1 MSALATLLETP
12 LELGT
17 KGLPCGSA
25 GVLLKDV
32 AGQQWN
38 LLQEHIPL
46 PAAIILRSALEHNA
60 AWMRD
65 FLKEENVSIAPHGK
79 TTMAPQL
86 FDLQLASGAWG
97 ITVATVQQLKVCR
110 RFGIQRVLMAN
121 QLVVADDIRYVAKEL
136 SRDSSFEF
144 YCIIDS
150 IEGVERL
157 QRIVR
162 QTEAGA
168 VVRVLLEV
176 GVKGGRCG
184 CRTVDSAL
192 QVAEYTAA
200 QPNLQLHGVECYEG
214 IIAGNAPHQDALQ
227 IKELLAR
234 LLATYRACKSLNL
247 FFKPGQVLLSAGGS
261 AWFDI
266 VAPMLSQSGETSVK
280 AVLRS
285 GCYLTHD
292 NVFYER
298 HFQNMQARW
307 AGKKR
312 VMGRLLPALEVWACV
327 QSIPEPGLAILSLGK
342 RDISHD
348 IDLPVVTKWFR
359 PGQMQAPATVNS
371 EWVLFALNDQHAYS
385 NFPDGMDLAVG
396 DMVALGIS
404 HPCTTFDKWR
414 LLWLVDDDYNI
425 VDGIRTFF

>member
-1 MSALATLLETP
+1 
-12 LELGT
+12 
-17 KGLPCGSA
+17 
-25 GVLLKDV
+25 
-32 AGQQWN
+32 
-38 LLQEHIPL
+38 
-46 PAAIILRSALEHNA
+46 
-60 AWMRD
+60 
-65 FLKEENVSIAPHGK
+65 
-79 TTMAPQL
+79 
-86 FDLQLASGAWG
+86 
-97 ITVATVQQLKVCR
+97 
-110 RFGIQRVLMAN
+110 
-121 QLVVADDIRYVAKEL
+121 
-136 SRDSSFEF
+136 
-144 YCIIDS
+144 
-150 IEGVERL
+150 
-157 QRIVR
+157 
-162 QTEAGA
+162 
-168 VVRVLLEV
+168 
-176 GVKGGRCG
+176 
-184 CRTVDSAL
+184 
-192 QVAEYTAA
+192 
-200 QPNLQLHGVECYEG
+200 
-214 IIAGNAPHQDALQ
+214 
-227 IKELLAR
+227 
-234 LLATYRACKSLNL
+234 
-247 FFKPGQVLLSAGGS
+247 
-261 AWFDI
+261 
-266 VAPMLSQSGETSVK
+266 MLSQSGETSVK

-307 AGKKR
+307 AGEKR